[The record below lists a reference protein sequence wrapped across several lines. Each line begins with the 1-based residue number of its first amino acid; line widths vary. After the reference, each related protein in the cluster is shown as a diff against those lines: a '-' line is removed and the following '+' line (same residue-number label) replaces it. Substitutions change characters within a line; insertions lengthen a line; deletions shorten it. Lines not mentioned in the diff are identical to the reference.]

1 MSMDPMLQ
9 NIFAQLT
16 ALQKE
21 AEKQG
26 GRIVFL
32 EGEVKYL
39 REKLTD
45 QGVSPPL
52 SEISFYN
59 PYIPYCMADSVLL
72 LEFSGGGE
80 LAPPC
85 YPQQGSP
92 NKLRGELKEVPLARA
107 RLRDPASVPK
117 EGPGRHHDDAYL
129 HSALR
134 QILPF
139 RGQEEGE
146 GLDCKCSL
154 KFEAHLLD
162 AHDQV
167 FTFSHPLVLVLQSM
181 HPLRFP

>member
-59 PYIPYCMADSVLL
+59 PYSILHGR
-72 LEFSGGGE
+72 FR
-80 LAPPC
+80 PP
-85 YPQQGSP
+85 P
-92 NKLRGELKEVPLARA
+92 
-107 RLRDPASVPK
+107 
-117 EGPGRHHDDAYL
+117 
-129 HSALR
+129 
-134 QILPF
+134 
-139 RGQEEGE
+139 
-146 GLDCKCSL
+146 
-154 KFEAHLLD
+154 
-162 AHDQV
+162 
-167 FTFSHPLVLVLQSM
+167 
-181 HPLRFP
+181 